1 MKIGIK
7 KYQGILEGG
16 IAVLCTISH
25 EEKIYESL
33 YWYDDKGHEVLSVV
47 KELEELIGC
56 KIEEHTEYKNLLTDI
71 KSKVSNYDD
80 VINEL
85 EVIR

>member
-1 MKIGIK
+1 MTIGIK

-16 IAVLCTISH
+16 VAVVCTIAH
-25 EEKIYESL
+25 EEKIYDSL
-33 YWYDDKGHEVLSVV
+33 FWYDDKGHEVLSVV
-47 KELEELIGC
+47 KELEESIGS
-56 KIEEHTEYKNLLTDI
+56 KIEEHTEYDNLMKEI

-80 VINEL
+80 IINEL